1 VRVLVQVHTWND
13 ANVIGVTLQA
23 ILRQTLAVEEI
34 LIVDNGS
41 SDATAELP
49 YPRIVTVIRHRLN
62 LVLRSRQMIQL
73 IRVGAA
79 RPAVSSRSGVNHLFA
94 SEH

>member
-1 VRVLVQVHTWND
+1 MRVLVQVHTWND

-23 ILRQTLAVEEI
+23 LLRQTLAVEEI

-41 SDATAELP
+41 SDGTAELP

-62 LVLRSRQMIQL
+62 LGTSGSVKTGLEY
-73 IRVGAA
+73 A
-79 RPAVSSRSGVNHLFA
+79 RAHG
-94 SEH
+94 